1 MPHPTSDLRHAPVT
15 SDQCCGVRRAAH
27 RSLVR
32 VCVCVRVC
40 MHTPPES
47 PAARGPIPTP
57 CPAAGPAA
65 IRVACCCS
73 EARRPAPLLPL
84 RCSAPPC
91 DPCTPTSTSIPGND
105 LRDVG
110 RSRRRGKRVHAK
122 LPVSGASS
130 ERSLDGRAR
139 YTSPARLFDIRFELL
154 KARLRTL
161 TWPPSSAPYELGE
174 ATTWKLS
181 VAYRLGVTKRAYGA
195 CSDSTWSIFRWFYQ
209 IVKLAAHAQKVQ
221 FGL

>member
-1 MPHPTSDLRHAPVT
+1 MGIQPCAVGSVRRVGMPQVGG
-15 SDQCCGVRRAAH
+15 CGMRRAAH

-130 ERSLDGRAR
+130 ERSSRDGRDIQALPACL
-139 YTSPARLFDIRFELL
+139 TSASNFLRRDNVHLLGLLPAR
-154 KARLRTL
+154 RT
-161 TWPPSSAPYELGE
+161 SSARRRRG
-174 ATTWKLS
+174 S
-181 VAYRLGVTKRAYGA
+181 
-195 CSDSTWSIFRWFYQ
+195 
-209 IVKLAAHAQKVQ
+209 
-221 FGL
+221 